1 MVKQFTERQVDDIIR
16 LKFGKMVTS
25 ADNVQYASNET
36 LGKIYGVSSTK
47 IRELYMQ
54 RFQQIQDKEL
64 PFLQQFMKQMQRYPR
79 QRWGL
84 RFLKT
89 HEIEWLVDRRT
100 LRSQTG
106 MSLADRCLQ
115 FSRQFPGAHMNRTL
129 LRKIYK
135 LHNVKKRSLKW
146 FKQARDRDPEKERQQ
161 LITMKRLLTRARND
175 GYRIIYLDEI
185 CFTRSSVP
193 KTEYC
198 L

>member
-1 MVKQFTERQVDDIIR
+1 
-16 LKFGKMVTS
+16 
-25 ADNVQYASNET
+25 
-36 LGKIYGVSSTK
+36 
-47 IRELYMQ
+47 
-54 RFQQIQDKEL
+54 
-64 PFLQQFMKQMQRYPR
+64 
-79 QRWGL
+79 
-84 RFLKT
+84 
-89 HEIEWLVDRRT
+89 
-100 LRSQTG
+100 
-106 MSLADRCLQ
+106 
-115 FSRQFPGAHMNRTL
+115 MNRTL

-198 L
+198 LQNQNI